1 MSTSRATS
9 RKPSPSNE
17 SRGCSAAGPVPA
29 PRVSRLGA
37 PFPAHAAHFVRCV
50 RGPGHPRLA
59 KDPLRRATRGRSFA
73 ASSLRMSSEVGIDII
88 ETVRIRNVLEK
99 HPRRFLDRV
108 YTEWEQ
114 MYCRTNIL
122 HLSGRWAAKE
132 AVSKVLGLGVRGVGW
147 REIEIRRTRAG
158 QPTVTLHGRA
168 ELRREA
174 IGLKSP
180 LSVSISHIRDLAVA
194 VAVGLR

>member
-1 MSTSRATS
+1 LRA
-9 RKPSPSNE
+9 K
-17 SRGCSAAGPVPA
+17 RGCP
-29 PRVSRLGA
+29 GA
-37 PFPAHAAHFVRCV
+37 PSETSARWIATVEDGEGARARDPPTPGQDPPR
-50 RGPGHPRLA
+50 RGVPEVS
-59 KDPLRRATRGRSFA
+59 DP
-73 ASSLRMSSEVGIDII
+73 SEVGIDII
-88 ETVRIRNVLEK
+88 ETARIRNVLEK

-114 MYCRTNIL
+114 MYCRGNIL

-168 ELRREA
+168 EARRQA
-174 IGLKSP
+174 IGLREP

>member
-1 MSTSRATS
+1 MGPRAAR
-9 RKPSPSNE
+9 RKRGTNSKRRLRGGCAEARRAGSP
-17 SRGCSAAGPVPA
+17 GTG
-29 PRVSRLGA
+29 
-37 PFPAHAAHFVRCV
+37 PAH
-50 RGPGHPRLA
+50 PRA
-59 KDPLRRATRGRSFA
+59 KRSA
-73 ASSLRMSSEVGIDII
+73 DLLIVSSEVGIDII
-88 ETVRIRNVLEK
+88 ETARIRNVLEK

-168 ELRREA
+168 EARRAA
-174 IGLKSP
+174 IGPKSP
-180 LSVSISHIRDLAVA
+180 LSVALSH
-194 VAVGLR
+194 